1 MSERDA
7 SFRVRKRA
15 YSSLF
20 STPSICNVF
29 QNPLHG
35 QRNEVQDIVRTV
47 GFVESALLLQSV
59 RLGLVVTVG
68 QLLIPR
74 AAWTEK
80 EERLLNC
87 KCSLYIA
94 PILREY
100 NVHNVA
106 QEAVVLA
113 QRRVVC
119 LADQAQ

>member
-1 MSERDA
+1 M
-7 SFRVRKRA
+7 
-15 YSSLF
+15 
-20 STPSICNVF
+20 
-29 QNPLHG
+29 
-35 QRNEVQDIVRTV
+35 RTV
-47 GFVESALLLQSV
+47 GFVESALLLQPV

-68 QLLIPR
+68 QLLVPR

-80 EERLLNC
+80 EERLLNCKC

>member
-1 MSERDA
+1 M
-7 SFRVRKRA
+7 
-15 YSSLF
+15 
-20 STPSICNVF
+20 
-29 QNPLHG
+29 
-35 QRNEVQDIVRTV
+35 RTV

-74 AAWTEK
+74 TAWTEK
-80 EERLLNC
+80 VERLLNC